1 MPTKNIKGFL
11 QAWMEIG
18 KLVWQRFCGLSFTV
32 SCLIE
37 LSIYLA
43 GIQKR
48 AENVT
53 QTKPRNPRIVTEYM
67 VINKY
72 VVAEY
77 EGTF

>member
-1 MPTKNIKGFL
+1 M
-11 QAWMEIG
+11 
-18 KLVWQRFCGLSFTV
+18 RV